1 MGVSL
6 GKNTKRDP
14 VSAFSD
20 FKGLTVQDF
29 DALWQLLVNHEDA
42 SLDLKKETFVD
53 IMKTFCEDYNNR
65 SVFEPEGEVDADET
79 HFKLA
84 TPESASRQTTLNT
97 FF

>member
-1 MGVSL
+1 M
-6 GKNTKRDP
+6 
-14 VSAFSD
+14 SAFSD

-97 FF
+97 FFEI